1 MDLLALEIFIGYFIA
16 VLLVRKK
23 RDNWLFNI
31 FLIFISMKNKA
42 HKILDCKLIKVEKLY
57 NQTKPHKLFYNLTL
71 EDMDEILLLETNTQI
86 QPDLIGQKIKYK
98 LNAENEVSEF
108 EFL

>member
-1 MDLLALEIFIGYFIA
+1 
-16 VLLVRKK
+16 
-23 RDNWLFNI
+23 
-31 FLIFISMKNKA
+31 MKNKA

-57 NQTKPHKLFYNLTL
+57 NQTKPHKLFYNLIL
-71 EDMDEILLLETNTQI
+71 EEMDEPLRLETSTPI
-86 QPDLIGQKIKYK
+86 QPGLIGHKIKYK

>member
-1 MDLLALEIFIGYFIA
+1 
-16 VLLVRKK
+16 
-23 RDNWLFNI
+23 
-31 FLIFISMKNKA
+31 MKNKA

-57 NQTKPHKLFYNLTL
+57 NQTKPHKLFYNLIL
-71 EDMDEILLLETNTQI
+71 EEMDEPLLLETSTPI
-86 QPDLIGQKIKYK
+86 QPGLIGHKIKYK